1 MKIDA
6 VLARHPW
13 PWRVVR
19 KQKAMQIYTPPWWQV
34 HDDKGGCVFDDG
46 SCGGEV
52 VYSCD
57 AETRDAIIELVAAH
71 VARSTTQAT
80 HSEECWRWHHGCAV
94 AMVRK
99 GEEEMAELLA
109 ASGDILLSFTAGTEC
124 RIPHHQVERLFKAV
138 HGKDAKTPWED
149 DEEDK

>member
-1 MKIDA
+1 VRDA
-6 VLARHPW
+6 
-13 PWRVVR
+13 
-19 KQKAMQIYTPPWWQV
+19 
-34 HDDKGGCVFDDG
+34 KGACLFDDG
-46 SCGGEV
+46 SNEGTV
-52 VYSCD
+52 IYSCD
-57 AETRDAIIELVAAH
+57 AETRDAILELVEAH
-71 VARSTTQAT
+71 VARNQAQST

>member
-1 MKIDA
+1 VKIDA
-6 VLARHPW
+6 VLARNPW
-13 PWRVVR
+13 PWAQHAGVIFDANGDNVTFYPMTVD
-19 KQKAMQIYTPPWWQV
+19 KA
-34 HDDKGGCVFDDG
+34 
-46 SCGGEV
+46 
-52 VYSCD
+52 
-57 AETRDAIIELVAAH
+57 DAILELVAAH
-71 VARSTTQAT
+71 VARSTTQST